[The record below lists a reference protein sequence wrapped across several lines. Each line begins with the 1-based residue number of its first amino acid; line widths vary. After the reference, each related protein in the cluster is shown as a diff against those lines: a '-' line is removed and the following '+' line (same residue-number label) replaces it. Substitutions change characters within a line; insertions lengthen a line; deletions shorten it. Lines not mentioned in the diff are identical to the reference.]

1 MNQQTQAA
9 AIQAAEALE
18 AQGEIATAQHRMI
31 ALALRI
37 AASLGALH
45 IPTSEIGPELEAA
58 INHLLATGIYSRRT
72 YHQGGWTAI
81 ETCLDRALIEAQGRR
96 SPSLA
101 EFKARESAKAAE
113 SASPTSK

>member
-1 MNQQTQAA
+1 MNRQDQAQAIAA
-9 AIQAAEALE
+9 ADYLDALAEN
-18 AQGEIATAQHRMI
+18 ATPQDRMI
-31 ALALRI
+31 ALACRI
-37 AASLGALH
+37 KASLGGLH

-81 ETCLDRALIEAQGRR
+81 ETRLDRASIEAQGRR

-101 EFKARESAKAAE
+101 ELEAREAAAAKSGQPAQAL
-113 SASPTSK
+113 